1 MTTILLVED
10 ELALAKSLAQTL
22 EATGAVVRLALNGEI
37 ALERFRRERP
47 DLVLLDVMMPVM
59 GGYETC
65 AEIRKLDRDVPV
77 IFLTAL
83 DSDADQIRGIE
94 LGGDDYVSKDTNDA
108 VLLSRVRRAL
118 RRTDN
123 IIGQTATAK
132 IVIGSVVVD
141 VDRRQVVDGT
151 RVEELTRSEGG
162 LIRCLA
168 SQRGEI
174 FSVEKVFA
182 FLRGKGYVGDES
194 AVRAHV
200 KNLRKKLGRAGDSI
214 VTVKTFGYYLV
225 K

>member
-1 MTTILLVED
+1 MKALLEGEGFAVRTARD
-10 ELALAKSLAQTL
+10 GQDALDKFT
-22 EATGAVVRLALNGEI
+22 
-37 ALERFRRERP
+37 ERPP
-47 DLVLLDVMMPVM
+47 DLVLLDVMMPKMNGFLVC
-59 GGYETC
+59 E
-65 AEIRKLDRDVPV
+65 EIRRRDATVPI
-77 IFLTAL
+77 IFLTAK
-83 DSDADQIRGIE
+83 DTDADQIRGIE

-118 RRTDN
+118 RRKDN

-141 VDRRQVVDGT
+141 VDRRQIVDGT
-151 RVEELTRSEGG
+151 RVEELTRSEVG

-174 FSVEKVFA
+174 FSVEKIFA

>member
-1 MTTILLVED
+1 MKALLEGEGFAVRTARD
-10 ELALAKSLAQTL
+10 GQDALDKFT
-22 EATGAVVRLALNGEI
+22 
-37 ALERFRRERP
+37 ERPP
-47 DLVLLDVMMPVM
+47 DLVLLDVMMPKMNGFLVC
-59 GGYETC
+59 E
-65 AEIRKLDRDVPV
+65 EIRRRDATVPI
-77 IFLTAL
+77 IFLTAK
-83 DSDADQIRGIE
+83 DTDADQIRGIE

-141 VDRRQVVDGT
+141 VDRRQIVDGT
-151 RVEELTRSEGG
+151 RVEELTRSEVG

-174 FSVEKVFA
+174 FSVEKIFA

>member
-1 MTTILLVED
+1 MKALLEGEGFTVRTARD
-10 ELALAKSLAQTL
+10 GQDALDKFT
-22 EATGAVVRLALNGEI
+22 
-37 ALERFRRERP
+37 ERPP
-47 DLVLLDVMMPVM
+47 DLVLLDVMMPKMNGFLVC
-59 GGYETC
+59 E
-65 AEIRKLDRDVPV
+65 EIRRRDATVPI
-77 IFLTAL
+77 IFLTAK
-83 DSDADQIRGIE
+83 DTDADQIRGIE

-108 VLLSRVRRAL
+108 ALLSRVRRAL

-141 VDRRQVVDGT
+141 VDRRQIVDGT
-151 RVEELTRSEGG
+151 RVEELTRSEVG

-174 FSVEKVFA
+174 FSVEKIFA